1 MVSPCLFF
9 RVKELKEKD
18 QSKRSKREP
27 ILSSKKDQKI
37 SDLVMTFSQ
46 EEISQDSSN
55 GQSTSLSK
63 DKNEFC

>member
-18 QSKRSKREP
+18 QSRRSKREL
-27 ILSSKKDQKI
+27 ILFSKRDQEI

-46 EEISQDSSN
+46 EETLPDSSS
-55 GQSTSLSK
+55 GQSTSHSK